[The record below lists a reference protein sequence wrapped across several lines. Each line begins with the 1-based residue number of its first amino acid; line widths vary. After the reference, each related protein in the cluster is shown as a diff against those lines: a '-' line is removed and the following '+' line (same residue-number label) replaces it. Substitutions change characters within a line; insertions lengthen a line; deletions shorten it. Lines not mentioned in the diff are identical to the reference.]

1 MKPRKTSSQL
11 ATPPG
16 AQDPSWPFAAANAGM
31 RRRLVAWLLD
41 RLIVVAPLSVVV
53 AAANALDL
61 QRSSAGIALLTAAV
75 MLVNWTYW
83 IYCWSQM
90 RASLGQLLLG
100 LRVDQIG
107 EDRGPTVAEAA
118 RRWAALEAPFAL
130 LLSSPLARCGTWL
143 LFWSACGPWLFSP
156 RPWTMRGDAD
166 STTASPARTSSAIRF
181 PDAARGRLAQL
192 VRKPEAFANRSNDLE
207 NRPARRR
214 LDRPAQLRLLFRL

>member
-11 ATPPG
+11 ATPPSG
-16 AQDPSWPFAAANAGM
+16 QDPSWPFVAANAGM

-90 RASLGQLLLG
+90 SASLGQLLLG
-100 LRVDQIG
+100 LRVDHIG
-107 EDRGPTVAEAA
+107 EDRGPTVAEAT

-130 LLSSPLARCGTWL
+130 LLVVTPGPLWYLAAL
-143 LFWSACGPWLFSP
+143 LVSV
-156 RPWTMRGDAD
+156 WTVGLLATTMDDAWRRGLHD
-166 STTASPARTSSAIRF
+166 RF
-181 PDAARGRLAQL
+181 AGSHV
-192 VRKPEAFANRSNDLE
+192 VRDQVS
-207 NRPARRR
+207 
-214 LDRPAQLRLLFRL
+214 